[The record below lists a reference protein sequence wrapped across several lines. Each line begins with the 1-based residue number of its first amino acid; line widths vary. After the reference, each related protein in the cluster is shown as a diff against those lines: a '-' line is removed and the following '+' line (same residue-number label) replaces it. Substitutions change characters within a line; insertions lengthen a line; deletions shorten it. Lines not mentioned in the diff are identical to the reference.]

1 MGWILISIILP
12 LTAPLIALSF
22 LRPLAVPESLRPSLS
37 LMVPLKDG
45 QLCWGAISF
54 CAASLYELGIQS
66 WVKAGTGISLQ
77 GYLIACLIV
86 LLVVSSLL
94 AAGGAIFP
102 TSNTRPAGIK
112 WHQHYRCFLV
122 SLALTFCASLAYIL
136 VHYDVIK
143 R

>member
-1 MGWILISIILP
+1 MGWILISVVLP
-12 LTAPLIALSF
+12 LTAPLIALLF
-22 LRPLAVPESLRPSLS
+22 LRPLALPEPLRPSLS

-54 CAASLYELGIQS
+54 CASSLYELGVRN
-66 WVKAGTGISLQ
+66 WERTGITTSGH

-102 TSNTRPAGIK
+102 TSNKRPAGVE
-112 WHQHYRCFLV
+112 WHAHYRCFLV
-122 SLALTFCASLAYIL
+122 SLALTFWAALAYIL
-136 VHYDVIK
+136 VHYEVIK

>member
-1 MGWILISIILP
+1 MGWILISVVLP
-12 LTAPLIALSF
+12 LTAPLIALLF
-22 LRPLAVPESLRPSLS
+22 LRPLALPEPLRPSLS

-54 CAASLYELGIQS
+54 CASSLYELGVRN
-66 WVKAGTGISLQ
+66 WERTGITISGH

-102 TSNTRPAGIK
+102 TSNTRPPGVR
-112 WHQHYRCFLV
+112 WHAHYKCFLV
-122 SLALTFCASLAYIL
+122 SLALTFCAALAYIL
-136 VHYDVIK
+136 VHYEVIK